1 MLTMHYSTDINLS
14 RGYASAAH
22 SISLLPVTA
31 LLFAVNVSFQR
42 RRFFLF
48 FFQFFC
54 YFFSYFGSV
63 RWTKLAISQFFW
75 AQVK

>member
-31 LLFAVNVSFQR
+31 LLLAVNVSFQR

-48 FFQFFC
+48 FFPVLLLLFL
-54 YFFSYFGSV
+54 SYFGSV
-63 RWTKLAISQFFW
+63 SWTKLAVSQFFER
-75 AQVK
+75 K